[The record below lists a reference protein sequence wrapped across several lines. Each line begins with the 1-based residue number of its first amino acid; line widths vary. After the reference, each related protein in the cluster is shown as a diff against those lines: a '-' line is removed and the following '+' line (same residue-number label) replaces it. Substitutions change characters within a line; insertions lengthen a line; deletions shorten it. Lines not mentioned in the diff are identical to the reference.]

1 MSETINVLL
10 VDDQALLRQALENL
24 LTQNADLK
32 IVGTAS
38 DGHEAIKQVAL
49 CRPDVVLLDI
59 EMPNLDGL
67 SATRLITQRFPETK
81 VILLSAYDNDAYLMN
96 GLKAGAKAYLL
107 KDTLSGE
114 LTDTIRN
121 VYKGY
126 GQFSPG
132 ILEKMVAGIG
142 KPEELVAEETADV
155 GSAAAATSGEILEFP
170 QKQSATAGGFAKS
183 MLPGSASM
191 LALDRFNPDELH
203 ALIDQSR
210 SHAET
215 ASALKAVL
223 EQRIAEEPD
232 NLAALYVYGV
242 MARQVWNEP
251 HKAMDSL
258 HSGFQAG
265 IRQKVSSDA
274 LLLFYREGF
283 HVEPLSAF
291 GWLTQTGSPWN
302 TLKRMPFLIQEAAA
316 QFGRGS
322 SQYRSLLIL
331 YRIRFLKL
339 ILSRKSGA
347 DSERLE
353 TVSETASM
361 NGTSAVLSAL

>member
-1 MSETINVLL
+1 MSDTINVLL

-132 ILEKMVAGIG
+132 ILEKMVAGIA
-142 KPEELVAEETADV
+142 KPED
-155 GSAAAATSGEILEFP
+155 AASEVDLPPVTATSGDVLEFP
-170 QKQSATAGGFAKS
+170 QTQPPLAGTPPIALTGA
-183 MLPGSASM
+183 ASM
-191 LALDRFNPDELH
+191 LALERFNPDELLS
-203 ALIDQSR
+203 LINQLR
-210 SHAET
+210 SHPET
-215 ASALKAVL
+215 ATALKPIL

-232 NLAALYVYGV
+232 NLAALYVHGAL
-242 MARQVWNEP
+242 ARQAWNQPQQALE
-251 HKAMDSL
+251 SL
-258 HSGFQAG
+258 QAGFQVG
-265 IRQKVSSDA
+265 VQRKTSPEA
-274 LLLFYREGF
+274 LLLFYREAV
-283 HVEPLSAF
+283 HLEPFSAF
-291 GWLTQTGSPWN
+291 SWLTRIGSPWN
-302 TLKRMPFLIQEAAA
+302 TLKRLPFLIQEAAT
-316 QFGRGS
+316 QFGKGS
-322 SQYRSLLIL
+322 PQYRSLMML
-331 YRIRFLKL
+331 YRIRSLKAMFPQ
-339 ILSRKSGA
+339 KAGA
-347 DSERLE
+347 DSRHQE
-353 TVSETASM
+353 TVAV
-361 NGTSAVLSAL
+361 NGTSAALRAL

>member
-132 ILEKMVAGIG
+132 ILEKMVAGIA
-142 KPEELVAEETADV
+142 KPEELMAEETADTS
-155 GSAAAATSGEILEFP
+155 SAATAASGEVIEFP
-170 QKQSATAGGFAKS
+170 QKQPAAVGSFSQS

-210 SHAET
+210 SHTET
-215 ASALKAVL
+215 ANALKAVL

-232 NLAALYVYGV
+232 NLAARYVYGV
-242 MARQVWNEP
+242 MARQVWKEP
-251 HKAMDSL
+251 QKALESL
-258 HSGFQAG
+258 QAGFQAG
-265 IRQKVSSDA
+265 IRQKASPDA
-274 LLLFYREGF
+274 LMLFYREGF
-283 HVEPLSAF
+283 HIEPLSAF
-291 GWLTQTGSPWN
+291 SWLTQTGSPWN
-302 TLKRMPFLIQEAAA
+302 TLKQLPFLIQEAAA

-331 YRIRFLKL
+331 YRIRFLKM
-339 ILSRKSGA
+339 ILSKKSGTA
-347 DSERLE
+347 AERSEAASE
-353 TVSETASM
+353 TVSV